1 MPKLLVIANVATS
14 TFYRVVK
21 KLNDPD
27 RDLDAKM
34 LILSVY
40 NEHKGRYGSPKIR
53 AELSR
58 RGIIMNHKKVERIM
72 NLLGISA
79 RKKVKKYKSY
89 KGEVNKICDNLLV
102 DRDEDNKIITRNFA
116 TTNIN
121 QKWVTD
127 VTQFNLFGH
136 KIYLSPIMDLFN
148 SEIISYNI
156 STSPNY
162 NQIIKMLNG
171 AFKKVDNLEGLI
183 FHSDQGWQYQMEVY
197 RETLKSKKIIQSMS
211 RKGNCL
217 DNSIMENFFGLLKN
231 EMFYGYEKT
240 FTDVNHLIS
249 EIKKYIKYYNEKR
262 IMKKLNW
269 NSPIEYKEM
278 FKQQ

>member
-1 MPKLLVIANVATS
+1 MLIIANVATS
-14 TFYRVVK
+14 TFYRVVN
-21 KLNDPD
+21 KLNELD
-27 RDLDAKM
+27 RDLDAKN

-53 AELSR
+53 AELLR
-58 RGIIMNHKKVERIM
+58 RGIIMNHKKIERIM
-72 NLLGISA
+72 KLLGISA

-89 KGEVNKICDNLLV
+89 KGQVSKICDNLLV
-102 DRDEDNKIITRNFA
+102 NRDNENKIIDRNFT

-127 VTQFNLFGH
+127 VTQFNLFSH

-156 STSPNY
+156 STTPNY

-171 AFKKVDNLEGLI
+171 AFKKFENLDGLI
-183 FHSDQGWQYQMEVY
+183 FHSDQGWQYQMQAY
-197 RETLKSKKIIQSMS
+197 RDTLSSKKIIQSMS

-240 FTDVNHLIS
+240 FNDVNHLIS

-269 NSPIEYKEM
+269 NTPIEYKEM
-278 FKQQ
+278 FK